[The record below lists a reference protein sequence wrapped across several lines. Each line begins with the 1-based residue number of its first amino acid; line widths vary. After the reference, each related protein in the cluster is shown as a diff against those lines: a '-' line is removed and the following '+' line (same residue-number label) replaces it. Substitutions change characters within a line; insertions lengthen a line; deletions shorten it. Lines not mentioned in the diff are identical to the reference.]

1 MQVCDIFEGLGEPAF
16 RELLGSI
23 SLGKLRTF
31 QLFERL
37 KVRLRLNK
45 LNTETLARS
54 APRQLERIV
63 KERDEAFAS
72 ELAQAILVCHM
83 DLIVAVLNFLGIPH
97 QEGFFDKDAD
107 IGQHMT
113 DGWQQRAWDSQST
126 QFPPAVLKLYLNH
139 LAVEMTKDAV
149 LFNPK

>member
-1 MQVCDIFEGLGEPAF
+1 M
-16 RELLGSI
+16 

-54 APRQLERIV
+54 APRQFERIA
-63 KERDEAFAS
+63 KERDDAFAA

-83 DLIVAVLNFLGIPH
+83 DLIVAVLNHLGIPH

-107 IGQHMT
+107 IGQHLT
-113 DGWQQRAWDSQST
+113 GDWQQRSWDAHSAS
-126 QFPPAVLKLYLNH
+126 FPKSVLALYLNH
-139 LAVEMTKDAV
+139 LAVEMSTGAP
-149 LFNPK
+149 LFHPSK